1 MELFEQIKV
10 VVDLQNQA
18 LSSGVELGRS
28 ESAARIAFL
37 EERNAKLLEVLKV
50 AHEAIA
56 TLSEDALG
64 EASASSGAL
73 RWSIRDELLDT
84 INKAI
89 NEGGE

>member
-1 MELFEQIKV
+1 MELFDQIKGI
-10 VVDLQNQA
+10 VDLQNQA
-18 LSSGVELGRS
+18 IVSGVGLGRT
-28 ESAARIAFL
+28 ESKARIAFL

-64 EASASSGAL
+64 VGSHGDFF
-73 RWSIRDELLDT
+73 WPIRDELLDT

-89 NEGGE
+89 NEKGE

>member
-1 MELFEQIKV
+1 MELFDQIKV

-64 EASASSGAL
+64 VGSHGDL
-73 RWSIRDELLDT
+73 KWPIRDELLDT

-89 NEGGE
+89 NEKGE